1 MNRQKDAPGLIVSVE
16 SRKGGV
22 GKTTAALCLG
32 RILRNKGYAVLVL
45 DLDVTGTNAADIAD
59 SPFWIDDLHI
69 VQKPDRAGTVA
80 VPLNL
85 IELFD
90 RSFMAGIAIP
100 DFSTQYSTPEL
111 LLVDLKKVNV
121 LGSQVYKTGRDP
133 NDRTRLTCLERP
145 SILFDDLHTFWLLE
159 LVAQIIDNFLRLA
172 RTNSDGKVAVILDN
186 SPGYIG
192 IAPAIHDWLTD
203 RGPQYA
209 KFLIVTSLDIQDM
222 RACGQ
227 AIDALHGLYTDKW
240 RTSRLFVEGARKGAG
255 IEVDKNQEPFFMRL
269 ASSGNKRDWEADPL
283 SFYRDVDG
291 AASKQP
297 TVRGERFCDH
307 PNNYIAAIINRVP
320 RAVKEGHLFY
330 DYSPV
335 LNEIHGAL
343 GRVIGGDEV
352 NSQRERMVS
361 YDEYIENQY
370 LVLKRSRGHR
380 GYAVHRLVDPLK
392 TAEDELRASI
402 NVNENDL
409 IEPQAMD
416 YERLKEQL
424 GRADDVVSHAR
435 STVEDAGLGHL
446 ARLIRDEWLPGSIV
460 RDFRSVLSTLFRE
473 SDFPYFEMAPFE
485 FRGEHAEPEAQ
496 DFVMRLKK
504 LIRKELQRSRADFEA
519 HDPQT
524 VDTLVGV
531 LSGLV
536 VLSFGSSLWRTPLR
550 EDVAELLAGIAAIE
564 LKHWTKRREEKSGR
578 AGIQRFLAQ
587 ESVSLSEIRED
598 MEVFRP
604 LRFFRNHMMEK
615 GDTNIVRFY
624 KACTSAQARLID
636 FAADS
641 RFLIQLLRFIVEG
654 EMKKSD
660 LFPFVRGIAEDVIVN
675 KTLRH
680 EDAPA
685 RMAKGL
691 QTAEYFREFDQVL
704 MRVLKDWEVAIG

>member
-1 MNRQKDAPGLIVSVE
+1 MS
-16 SRKGGV
+16 
-22 GKTTAALCLG
+22 
-32 RILRNKGYAVLVL
+32 
-45 DLDVTGTNAADIAD
+45 
-59 SPFWIDDLHI
+59 
-69 VQKPDRAGTVA
+69 
-80 VPLNL
+80 
-85 IELFD
+85 
-90 RSFMAGIAIP
+90 
-100 DFSTQYSTPEL
+100 
-111 LLVDLKKVNV
+111 
-121 LGSQVYKTGRDP
+121 
-133 NDRTRLTCLERP
+133 
-145 SILFDDLHTFWLLE
+145 
-159 LVAQIIDNFLRLA
+159 

-203 RGPQYA
+203 RGPEYA

-227 AIDALHGLYTDKW
+227 AIDALHGLYAAKW

-255 IEVDKNQEPFFMRL
+255 IEVDKNQEAFFMRL
-269 ASSGNKRDWEADPL
+269 ASSGNKRDGEADPL
-283 SFYRDVDG
+283 SFYRDVDE

-370 LVLKRSRGHR
+370 LVLKRSRGRR
-380 GYAVHRLVDPLK
+380 GYAVHRLVDTLK

-409 IEPQAMD
+409 IGPQAMD

-424 GRADDVVSHAR
+424 VRADDVVSRAR

-460 RDFRSVLSTLFRE
+460 RDFRSLLSILFRE

-485 FRGEHAEPEAQ
+485 FRGEHIEPEAR
-496 DFVMRLKK
+496 DFAIGLKK
-504 LIRKELQRSRADFEA
+504 LIRKELQHPRADLE
-519 HDPQT
+519 DSDSQI

-536 VLSFGSSLWRTPLR
+536 ALSFTSSLWRSPLKK
-550 EDVAELLAGIAAIE
+550 DMAELL
-564 LKHWTKRREEKSGR
+564 RRHSGHR
-578 AGIQRFLAQ
+578 
-587 ESVSLSEIRED
+587 
-598 MEVFRP
+598 
-604 LRFFRNHMMEK
+604 
-615 GDTNIVRFY
+615 T
-624 KACTSAQARLID
+624 
-636 FAADS
+636 
-641 RFLIQLLRFIVEG
+641 
-654 EMKKSD
+654 
-660 LFPFVRGIAEDVIVN
+660 
-675 KTLRH
+675 
-680 EDAPA
+680 
-685 RMAKGL
+685 
-691 QTAEYFREFDQVL
+691 
-704 MRVLKDWEVAIG
+704 